1 MTKSG
6 ALQGDSSTP
15 SSSSICG
22 SPVSSKE
29 DVYQIHMF
37 LTWDVL
43 KATPFVL
50 EAILTTYA
58 YGRLSS
64 RDLAIGLRDLVDFLL
79 ASLAVII
86 SYFCAEVT
94 CGIWKPVPMNRIDW
108 LSPTAILPLV
118 ESEMKEILPI
128 AGVHVPSYSL

>member
-6 ALQGDSSTP
+6 ALQSDSSTP

-22 SPVSSKE
+22 SLVSSKE
-29 DVYQIHMF
+29 DVYQIHTF
-37 LTWDVL
+37 FTWDVL

-50 EAILTTYA
+50 EAILTTCA

-64 RDLAIGLRDLVDFLL
+64 RDLATGLRDLVDFLL

-86 SYFCAEVT
+86 IF
-94 CGIWKPVPMNRIDW
+94 VP
-108 LSPTAILPLV
+108 
-118 ESEMKEILPI
+118 K
-128 AGVHVPSYSL
+128 